1 MGLLDGLLGNA
12 STLDADAARK
22 ELGVVLDQEEEVL
35 LAYKLIRDILVLTDR
50 RLIEVDRQGV
60 MGSKVKYSSVPYRS
74 IGRFSVESA
83 GTFDLDAELAIWV
96 TGRPEPL
103 QYRFNKH
110 VNVYELQRVLAEKV
124 ARPG

>member
-50 RLIEVDRQGV
+50 RLILVDRQGLT
-60 MGSKVKYSSVPYRS
+60 GAKVKYSSVPYRS
-74 IGRFSVESA
+74 IARFSVETA
-83 GTFDLDAELAIWV
+83 GHFDLDAELAIWV
-96 TGRPEPL
+96 TGQAAPL
-103 QYRFNKH
+103 QYSFNKQ